1 MDTRFADRGWNARAR
16 LACAFVALAA
26 LGGCSSGASIENHE
40 PVAQG
45 DGYQAQYRAED
56 SARSGD
62 SGVDSV
68 TLNAQRCN
76 SASSAPSL
84 NATSGKILPDV
95 ERLSPGDLVEII
107 VGSDEMLSRSYKV
120 SQDGTLRLPN
130 LPPVRAEGRS
140 VEAIEAAITER
151 LASSQLYTVPPP
163 VSVRVTDTAGARV
176 WISGAVFEPGVA
188 IVGGTAGKDADA
200 ARQKAL
206 GWTAEGRRLSRA
218 LQSAGGVRPDAD
230 VAHVKIKRGS
240 RSMVVDVRP
249 ALAGR
254 PFSDVI
260 LLNGDQIDVPSRGC
274 FQEALMVPSAITAA
288 GIKVFMSNLTLPAA
302 GNAIS
307 AIGKD
312 AQELRY
318 GTRFIQAAVG
328 MNCVGGIR
336 ATNAPRS
343 VVLFSHNPVNGES
356 VVVSRDIEDLEHRS
370 DRDDF
375 NPYLL
380 PGDALACYD
389 STQTNLVAIAQ
400 AITSLSQGVTSTTST
415 VVYLRHP

>member
-1 MDTRFADRGWNARAR
+1 
-16 LACAFVALAA
+16 
-26 LGGCSSGASIENHE
+26 
-40 PVAQG
+40 
-45 DGYQAQYRAED
+45 
-56 SARSGD
+56 
-62 SGVDSV
+62 
-68 TLNAQRCN
+68 
-76 SASSAPSL
+76 
-84 NATSGKILPDV
+84 
-95 ERLSPGDLVEII
+95 
-107 VGSDEMLSRSYKV
+107 
-120 SQDGTLRLPN
+120 
-130 LPPVRAEGRS
+130 
-140 VEAIEAAITER
+140 
-151 LASSQLYTVPPP
+151 
-163 VSVRVTDTAGARV
+163 
-176 WISGAVFEPGVA
+176 
-188 IVGGTAGKDADA
+188 
-200 ARQKAL
+200 
-206 GWTAEGRRLSRA
+206 
-218 LQSAGGVRPDAD
+218 
-230 VAHVKIKRGS
+230 
-240 RSMVVDVRP
+240 
-249 ALAGR
+249 
-254 PFSDVI
+254 
-260 LLNGDQIDVPSRGC
+260 
-274 FQEALMVPSAITAA
+274 MVPSAITAA

-400 AITSLSQGVTSTTST
+400 AITSLSQGVTTTTST